1 MNDVVLV
8 QLPLKPHIEAM
19 NATFNEQSDRAGR
32 PRQFDELIPI
42 VADVIQHS
50 LTLQQ
55 RAEDAV
61 GAVDA
66 AADKCREAS
75 TQLQNAA
82 AGLDKRLATQVVQA
96 VSVPFEQA
104 IDGAVHRIAGDMEKV
119 KVQADRSIKD
129 LKAAT
134 EVALNAVKE
143 QSSALEERLIRY
155 LVGGVFLGFVVGAA
169 TVWLLTSLKI

>member
-1 MNDVVLV
+1 MNEAVGD
-8 QLPLKPHIEAM
+8 QRSALPYINAM
-19 NATFNEQSDRAGR
+19 NTPFNEQGDRAGR
-32 PRQFDELIPI
+32 PRPFDELIPI

-55 RAEDAV
+55 RAEVAV
-61 GAVDA
+61 GAVDV
-66 AADKCREAS
+66 AADKCREAT

-82 AGLDKRLATQVVQA
+82 AGLDKRLAAQVVQA

-119 KVQADRSIKD
+119 KVQADRSIRD

-134 EVALNAVKE
+134 EVALDAVRK
-143 QSSALEERLIRY
+143 QSSALEQRLIGY
-155 LVGGVFLGFVVGAA
+155 LVAGGSFGFVLGAA
-169 TVWLLTSLKI
+169 TVWLLA

>member
-1 MNDVVLV
+1 MQVV
-8 QLPLKPHIEAM
+8 
-19 NATFNEQSDRAGR
+19 N
-32 PRQFDELIPI
+32 
-42 VADVIQHS
+42 VASRRCQVPCVRTSQA
-50 LTLQQ
+50 
-55 RAEDAV
+55 RM

-66 AADKCREAS
+66 AADKCCEAS
-75 TQLQNAA
+75 TQRQNAA

-169 TVWLLTSLKI
+169 TVWLLTSLKN